1 MLANIFRNPEL
12 KRNAWLELKS
22 NRILAMLGL
31 IALAFVIAAT
41 ALDDNEYFKTE
52 EALMSTALFILYLIT
67 GIWGSKNAADAVA
80 DEINQKTWD
89 RQRMSGQSPLTL
101 TIGKIFGPTLLQWL
115 GGLSAMLVYFCAAL
129 FSENVGESFINGL
142 IYISLV
148 LLMNL
153 SALLF
158 SLLTIT
164 GSSQSAFSHAKIN
177 TTLFFILSVI
187 GVGWISFY
195 LALLGEEKGAISWY
209 GLIWNNLTILIS
221 LLIFIGWSCIG
232 IHQNLRKELQYRNTQ
247 FYWLA
252 FLVFTG
258 FYFYGF
264 TSNFPIYSEDYSK
277 TTYIAPEIYGLN
289 AVYYHLA
296 LVSLVFFL
304 LTQFLLLFERPS
316 ENDYTLFLQA
326 LRKGKF
332 KKAWQNAP
340 LWFSV
345 VVGLTLSL
353 LLLFALQISGLVKH
367 QLPHIFRKLEI
378 LKYQHNF
385 AWTYLA
391 MVFLVLRDVF
401 ITRTLLYH
409 SKYKNKLLSLALYYA
424 LIYWAVPLL
433 FMIGARQNVTAENY
447 FLPFFRAV
455 GWFSPV
461 VLAGQA
467 LVAWWLQR
475 RYFTSHTINS
485 NGASDISS

>member
-1 MLANIFRNPEL
+1 MLSEIFRNPEL

-31 IALAFVIAAT
+31 IALAFVIATT
-41 ALDDNEYFKTE
+41 AIDDNEYLKKDVV
-52 EALMSTALFILYLIT
+52 LMNTALFILYLIT
-67 GIWGSKNAADAVA
+67 GVWGSKNAADAVA

-89 RQRMSGQSPLTL
+89 RQRMSGQSPLSL

-129 FSENVGESFINGL
+129 VSENVGENFINGL
-142 IYISLV
+142 IYLALV

-164 GSSQSAFSHAKIN
+164 GSTQSAFSHAKIN
-177 TTLFFILSVI
+177 TTLFFILAVI

-195 LALLGEEKGAISWY
+195 LAFIGEAKGAISWY
-209 GLIWNNLTILIS
+209 GLIWDNLTILIS
-221 LLIFIGWSCIG
+221 LLIFIGWSGIG
-232 IHQNLRKELQYRNTQ
+232 IYQNLRKELQYRNTQ
-247 FYWLA
+247 NYWLA
-252 FLVFTG
+252 FLVFSG
-258 FYFYGF
+258 FYFYGI
-264 TSNFPIYSEDYSK
+264 TWNIPIYAEDYRD
-277 TTYIAPEIYGLN
+277 TTYVAPQIYGLN

-304 LTQFLLLFERPS
+304 LTQFLILFERPS

-345 VVGLTLSL
+345 VLGLILSL
-353 LLLFALQISGLVKH
+353 LMLFALQLAGLVKH
-367 QLPHIFRKLEI
+367 QLPQIFRELEI
-378 LKYQHNF
+378 LQFQHNF
-385 AWTYLA
+385 AWSYLA
-391 MVFLVLRDVF
+391 MVFLVLRDIF
-401 ITRTLLYH
+401 MTRTLLYR
-409 SKYKNKLLSLALYYA
+409 SKYKNKLLSLALYYS
-424 LIYWAVPLL
+424 LIYWAIPLL
-433 FMIGARQNVTAENY
+433 FMIGAHQKVTAENY

-467 LVAWWLQR
+467 LVAWGLHR
-475 RYFTSHTINS
+475 RYFTSQTLTS
-485 NGASDISS
+485 

>member
-1 MLANIFRNPEL
+1 MLADIFRNPEL

-31 IALAFVIAAT
+31 IALAFVIAT
-41 ALDDNEYFKTE
+41 TTVDKDYLKFE
-52 EALMSTALFILYLIT
+52 EVLMNTALFILYLIT
-67 GIWGSKNAADAVA
+67 GVWGSKNAADAVA

-101 TIGKIFGPTLLQWL
+101 TIGKIFGPTLLQWI

-129 FSENVGESFINGL
+129 FSENIGESCINGL
-142 IYISLV
+142 IYIALV

-164 GSSQSAFSHAKIN
+164 GSTQSAFSHAKIN

-195 LALLGEEKGAISWY
+195 LAALGEEKGAISWY

-221 LLIFIGWSCIG
+221 LLIFIGWCCIG
-232 IHQNLRKELQYRNTQ
+232 IHQNLRKELQYRNSQ
-247 FYWLA
+247 NYWLA

-264 TSNFPIYSEDYSK
+264 TSNFPIYSEDYSN

-326 LRKGKF
+326 FRKGKF
-332 KKAWQNAP
+332 IKAWQNAP

-345 VVGLTLSL
+345 VASLILSL
-353 LLLFALQISGLVKH
+353 LLLFALQISGLV
-367 QLPHIFRKLEI
+367 QLPLIFRQLEI
-378 LKYQHNF
+378 LQFQHNF
-385 AWTYLA
+385 AWSYLA
-391 MVFLVLRDVF
+391 IVFLVLRDIF
-401 ITRTLLYH
+401 ITRTLLYR
-409 SKYKNKLLSLALYYA
+409 SKYKNKLLSIALYYA

-475 RYFTSHTINS
+475 RRLR
-485 NGASDISS
+485 A

>member
-1 MLANIFRNPEL
+1 MLSDIFRNPEL
-12 KRNAWLELKS
+12 KRNAWLELKP

-31 IALAFVIAAT
+31 IALAFILAT
-41 ALDDNEYFKTE
+41 TSLFDNDYLKSE
-52 EALMSTALFILYLIT
+52 EVLMNTALFILYLIT
-67 GIWGSKNAADAVA
+67 GVWGSKNAADAVA

-89 RQRMSGQSPLTL
+89 RQRMSGQSPLSL

-129 FSENVGESFINGL
+129 VSENVGQSFINGL
-142 IYISLV
+142 IYIALV

-164 GSSQSAFSHAKIN
+164 GSTQSAFSHSKIN

-195 LALLGEEKGAISWY
+195 LALIGEEKGAISWY

-221 LLIFIGWSCIG
+221 LLIFIGWSGIG

-247 FYWLA
+247 NYWLA

-258 FYFYGF
+258 FYFYGI
-264 TSNFPIYSEDYSK
+264 TWNFPIYTEDYSN
-277 TTYIAPEIYGLN
+277 TTYIAPQIYGLN

-326 LRKGKF
+326 LRKGQF

-345 VVGLTLSL
+345 VLGLTLSL
-353 LLLFALQISGLVKH
+353 LLLFALQIAGLVKH
-367 QLPHIFRKLEI
+367 QLPLIFRQLEV
-378 LKYQHNF
+378 LQFQHNF
-385 AWTYLA
+385 AWSYLA
-391 MVFLVLRDVF
+391 MVFLVLRDIF
-401 ITRTLLYH
+401 MTRTLLYR
-409 SKYKNKLLSLALYYA
+409 SKYKNKLLSLALYYS
-424 LIYWAVPLL
+424 LIYWAIPLL
-433 FMIGARQNVTAENY
+433 FMIGAHQKVTAENY

-467 LVAWWLQR
+467 LVAWGLHRRWLR
-475 RYFTSHTINS
+475 
-485 NGASDISS
+485 A

>member
-31 IALAFVIAAT
+31 IALAFVITTT
-41 ALDDNEYFKTE
+41 ALDDNEYLKTE
-52 EALMSTALFILYLIT
+52 VVLMNTALFILYLIT

-89 RQRMSGQSPLTL
+89 RQRMSGQSPFAL

-129 FSENVGESFINGL
+129 FSENVGESCINGL
-142 IYISLV
+142 IYMALV

-164 GSSQSAFSHAKIN
+164 GSTQSAFSHAKIN

-187 GVGWISFY
+187 GVGYISFY

-247 FYWLA
+247 NYWLA

-277 TTYIAPEIYGLN
+277 TTYIAPDIYGLN
-289 AVYYHLA
+289 ALYYHLA

-340 LWFSV
+340 LWFSAV
-345 VVGLTLSL
+345 SGLVLSL
-353 LLLFALQISGLVKH
+353 LLLFTLQISELVRH
-367 QLPHIFRKLEI
+367 QLPHIFRQLEI

-385 AWTYLA
+385 AWSFLA

-401 ITRTLLYH
+401 MTRTLLYR

-467 LVAWWLQR
+467 LAACWLQR
-475 RYFTSHTINS
+475 RYFTSLTINS

>member
-22 NRILAMLGL
+22 NRVLAMLGL
-31 IALAFVIAAT
+31 IALAFVIATT
-41 ALDDNEYFKTE
+41 ALDDNEYLKTE
-52 EALMSTALFILYLIT
+52 EVLMNTALFILYLIT

-129 FSENVGESFINGL
+129 FSENVGESCINGL
-142 IYISLV
+142 IYLSLV

-187 GVGWISFY
+187 GVGYISFY

-247 FYWLA
+247 IYWLA

-264 TSNFPIYSEDYSK
+264 TSNFPIYSE
-277 TTYIAPEIYGLN
+277 EIYGLN

-332 KKAWQNAP
+332 KNAWQNAP

-401 ITRTLLYH
+401 ITRTLLYR
-409 SKYKNKLLSLALYYA
+409 SKYKNKLLSLTLYYT

-433 FMIGARQNVTAENY
+433 FMIGAHQNVTAENY

-461 VLAGQA
+461 VIAGQA
-467 LVAWWLQR
+467 LAAWWLQR
-475 RYFTSHTINS
+475 RRLR
-485 NGASDISS
+485 A

>member
-1 MLANIFRNPEL
+1 MLSDIFRNPEL
-12 KRNAWLELKS
+12 KRNAWLELKP

-31 IALAFVIAAT
+31 IALAFILAT
-41 ALDDNEYFKTE
+41 TSLFDNDYLKSE
-52 EALMSTALFILYLIT
+52 EVLMNTALFILYLIT
-67 GIWGSKNAADAVA
+67 GVWGSKNAADAVA

-89 RQRMSGQSPLTL
+89 RQRMSGQSPLSL

-129 FSENVGESFINGL
+129 VSENVGESFINGL
-142 IYISLV
+142 IYIALV

-164 GSSQSAFSHAKIN
+164 GSTQSAFSHSKIN

-195 LALLGEEKGAISWY
+195 LALIGEEKGAISWY

-221 LLIFIGWSCIG
+221 LLIFIGWSYIG

-247 FYWLA
+247 NYWLA

-258 FYFYGF
+258 FYFYGI
-264 TSNFPIYSEDYSK
+264 TWNFPIYAEDYRD
-277 TTYIAPEIYGLN
+277 TTYIAPQIYGLN

-304 LTQFLLLFERPS
+304 LTQFLLLFERHS

-326 LRKGKF
+326 LRKGQF
-332 KKAWQNAP
+332 KKTWQNAP

-345 VVGLTLSL
+345 VLGLTLSL
-353 LLLFALQISGLVKH
+353 LLLFALQIAGLVKH
-367 QLPHIFRKLEI
+367 QLPLIFRQLEV
-378 LKYQHNF
+378 LQFQHNF
-385 AWTYLA
+385 AWSYLA
-391 MVFLVLRDVF
+391 MVFLVLRDVLM
-401 ITRTLLYH
+401 TRTLLYR
-409 SKYKNKLLSLALYYA
+409 SKYKNKLLSLALYYS

-433 FMIGARQNVTAENY
+433 FMIGAHQNVTAENY

-467 LVAWWLQR
+467 LVAWGLHRRWLR
-475 RYFTSHTINS
+475 
-485 NGASDISS
+485 A

>member
-1 MLANIFRNPEL
+1 MLSNIFRNPEL
-12 KRNAWLELKS
+12 KRNAWLELKP
-22 NRILAMLGL
+22 NRVFALLGL
-31 IALAFVIAAT
+31 ITLAFIITAT
-41 ALDDNEYFKTE
+41 AVVKNDYSEYFKMAE
-52 EALMSTALFILYLIT
+52 FLMNTALFILYLIT

-129 FSENVGESFINGL
+129 ASENVGQSITNGL
-142 IYISLV
+142 IYIALV

-164 GSSQSAFSHAKIN
+164 GSTQSAFSHAKIN

-187 GVGWISFY
+187 SVGWLSFY
-195 LALLGEEKGAISWY
+195 LALIGEEKGAISWF

-221 LLIFIGWSCIG
+221 LLIFIGWCFIG
-232 IHQNLRKELQYRNTQ
+232 IHQNLRKELQYRNNQ
-247 FYWLA
+247 KYWLA

-258 FYFYGF
+258 LYFYGF
-264 TSNFPIYSEDYSK
+264 TWNMPIYTADYNTS
-277 TTYIAPEIYGLN
+277 YIDPQLFGLN
-289 AVYYHLA
+289 AVYYHMA
-296 LVSLVFFL
+296 LVCLVFFL
-304 LTQFLLLFERPS
+304 LTQFLLIFERPT

-326 LRKGKF
+326 LRKGQF
-332 KKAWQNAP
+332 KKTWHHAP

-345 VVGLTLSL
+345 VLGLTLSL
-353 LLLFALQISGLVKH
+353 LLLFVLQIAGLAKH
-367 QLPHIFRKLEI
+367 QLPRIFRELEI
-378 LKYQHNF
+378 LSYKHNF
-385 AWTYLA
+385 AWSYLA
-391 MVFLVLRDVF
+391 LIFLVLRDVF
-401 ITRTLLYH
+401 ITRTLLYR
-409 SKYKNKLLSLALYYA
+409 SKYKNKILSLALYYA
-424 LIYWAVPLL
+424 LIYWAIPLL
-433 FMIGARQNVTAENY
+433 FMIVADQRVSAENY

-467 LVAWWLQR
+467 FAAWWLHK
-475 RYFTSHTINS
+475 RYFTSQTRTS
-485 NGASDISS
+485 